1 MKILNAIRDLG
12 LGIDNSRGQGYD
24 GAGSLAG
31 KKSEALSRIL
41 ELNNKAVNVHCFNY
55 RFNLAIAKSRNIQ
68 KLQNLMVIIK
78 EIYFINLSPHKEQCL
93 KDAKNYLM

>member
-1 MKILNAIRDLG
+1 MLLET
-12 LGIDNSRGQGYD
+12 LV
-24 GAGSLAG
+24 LALIIQEDKVMMELVIWQG

-41 ELNNKAVNVHCFNY
+41 ELNNKALNVHCFNH
-55 RFNLAIAKSRNIQ
+55 RFNLAIAKSCNIQ

-78 EIYFINLSPHKEQCL
+78 EIYFINLSRHREQCL